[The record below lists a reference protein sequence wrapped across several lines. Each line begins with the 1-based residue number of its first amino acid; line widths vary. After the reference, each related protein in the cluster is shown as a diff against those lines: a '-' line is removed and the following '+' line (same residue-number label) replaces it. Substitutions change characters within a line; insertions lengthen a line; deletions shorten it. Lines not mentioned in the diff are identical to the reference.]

1 MRVAPVPVLTV
12 DQRHELEAISRSR
25 TSSARLVE
33 RARVV
38 LLASD
43 ELQDIE
49 IAQRLGISRA
59 KASRW
64 RKRFI
69 SDGMK
74 GIEREAK
81 RPGRPRII
89 TEKQEAALVRKT
101 IAEKPV
107 ARTHWS
113 ARTMAKAA
121 GVSDATVRRIW
132 KRHGLKPHL
141 TRGFKLSKDPQFVE
155 KLEDIVGLY
164 VSPPEHAIVLSV
176 DEKSQI
182 QALDRTQRGLPFN
195 EGHIETATHDYKRH
209 GTTTLF
215 AALNTLTGSVIGTC
229 MQRHRHK
236 EWIAFLELIDRR
248 TPKNQDLHLIVDNYA
263 THKHAKVK
271 RWLARHPRFH
281 IHFTPT
287 GASWLNQVERFF
299 RDISVNRLRRGS
311 FMSVDRLVKA
321 INEYIAVHNDDPK
334 PFIWTARADDIL
346 EKVKR
351 ARAARDGATAL
362 SRRTNVAAH

>member
-1 MRVAPVPVLTV
+1 MRVAPRPTLSDADRAT
-12 DQRHELEAISRSR
+12 LNTITRSR

-43 ELQDIE
+43 GLQDLE
-49 IAQRLGISRA
+49 IALKLGVSRA

-69 SDGMK
+69 AAGLK
-74 GIEREAK
+74 GIEHEAA
-81 RPGRPRII
+81 RPGRPRVV
-89 TEKQEAALVRKT
+89 TAEREASIVRKT
-101 IAEKPV
+101 IEELPP

-113 ARTMAKAA
+113 TRSLARVVK
-121 GVSDATVRRIW
+121 VSDTTVRRIW

-141 TRGFKLSKDPQFVE
+141 RRGFKLSRDPCFVE
-155 KLEDIVGLY
+155 KLRDIVGLY
-164 VSPPEHAIVLSV
+164 LSPPEKAIVLSV

-195 EGHIETATHDYKRH
+195 EGHIETASHDYRRH

-215 AALNTLTGSVIGTC
+215 AALNVLTGQVIGMC
-229 MQRHRHK
+229 MKRHRHL
-236 EWIAFLELIDRR
+236 EWLAFLKRIDEE
-248 TPKNQDLHLIVDNYA
+248 TPAKKQLHLIVDNYS

-299 RDISVNRLRRGS
+299 RDITENRIRRGA
-311 FMSVDRLVKA
+311 FVSVDRLVQA
-321 INEYIAVHNDDPK
+321 ITEYLKVHNKDPK

-351 ARAARDGATAL
+351 AHAARD
-362 SRRTNVAAH
+362 RVMQRN